1 MNSNKTYEF
10 NSDIWKEIM
19 TYTAPQIESVLDKW
33 GIDKLHN
40 LYKKTHRR
48 RFTNMKASS
57 IPLQERRNVLL
68 TPLMRFH
75 FKHDLYN
82 YIEPIKN
89 TMELSVGDKVNWS
102 KSRWALYEGGI
113 IVKVNKNS
121 YTVQFYESRKTPDFH
136 YTWEDRIPT
145 FKKVVGNVIKVN
157 DYMLE
162 EYWRG

>member
-68 TPLMRFH
+68 RPLMRFH
-75 FKHDLYN
+75 FKHNLYN

-136 YTWEDRIPT
+136 YTWPKHTQHLSLIHISEPT
-145 FKKVVGNVIKVN
+145 RP
-157 DYMLE
+157 Y
-162 EYWRG
+162 